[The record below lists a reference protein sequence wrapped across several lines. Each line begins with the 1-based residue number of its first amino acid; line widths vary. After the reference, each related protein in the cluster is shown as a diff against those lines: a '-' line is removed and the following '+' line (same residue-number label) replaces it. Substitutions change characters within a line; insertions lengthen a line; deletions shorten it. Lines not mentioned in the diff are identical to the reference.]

1 MRFVGKKNHFMG
13 KKINS
18 LTKIL
23 VDNLFE
29 LFYRK
34 DAVAD
39 KRRELPFY
47 IREVDVLLHERAER
61 IGIGLGIN
69 LTDLLHHQFH
79 LLAHIALLEVEEQAG
94 R

>member
-1 MRFVGKKNHFMG
+1 MG

-39 KRRELPFY
+39 KRRELAFH
-47 IREVDVLLHERAER
+47 IREVDVLLHECAER
-61 IGIGLGIN
+61 VGVCFGIN
-69 LTDLLHHQFH
+69 LADLLHHQFH

-94 R
+94 